1 MIQKVQI
8 TIDGKTIELPT
19 MEAKEGTNVI
29 DVRGLIA
36 EGMFTYDPGFLSTA
50 SCDSAIT
57 YIDGDAGV
65 LLYRGYEIEQLAD
78 NSNHLEVCSLLL
90 NGELPSETEYRHSS
104 QASKKNKLS
113 IANSSRFL
121 TASLRVH
128 IQWQWSVPRYQD
140 SRHYFMKRSISLTPI
155 AE

>member
-78 NSNHLEVCSLLL
+78 NSKHLEVCSLLL
-90 NGELPSETEYRHSS
+90 NGELPSETEL
-104 QASKKNKLS
+104 QTFVASIKEKQT
-113 IANSSRFL
+113 I
-121 TASLRVH
+121 
-128 IQWQWSVPRYQD
+128 D
-140 SRHYFMKRSISLTPI
+140 SKFQQIFNGFTQGAHPMAMVGSAI
-155 AE
+155 